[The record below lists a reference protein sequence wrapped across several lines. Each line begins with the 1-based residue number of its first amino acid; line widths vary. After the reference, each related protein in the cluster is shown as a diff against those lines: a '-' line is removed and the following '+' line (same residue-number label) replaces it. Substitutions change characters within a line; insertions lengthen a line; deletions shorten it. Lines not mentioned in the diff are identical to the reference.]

1 MALTNKLKAIADAI
15 RGKTGKTEEMTLEQM
30 ATEISELETGG
41 SSNNEWFNDGNTHIW
56 ITLTEGRTSPML
68 GICPNGTVTVD
79 WGDGTPLDTLT
90 GTSLNTVQWT
100 PIHEYAKPGDYVI
113 TLVVVDGRMNFLGN
127 SYGSYLL
134 RYSADNDDRNYT
146 YLNTINR
153 IETGNKVDGINN
165 RSFHFMRSLKSVI
178 LPSGISYVLS
188 NAFEDCSSITIINIP
203 GSVYNIGNSAFR
215 YAYGVRYYDFTKHTA
230 VPTLAG
236 INAFVG
242 IAADCEIRVPAAL
255 YDEWI
260 AATNWTA
267 VASNIKAV

>member
-1 MALTNKLKAIADAI
+1 MSYDFKVES
-15 RGKTGKTEEMTLEQM
+15 GKSVKFPVGGKYCDQDIVVTAFGGEEQ
-30 ATEISELETGG
+30 
-41 SSNNEWFNDGNTHIW
+41 NHEWFNDGNTHIW

-113 TLVVVDGRMNFLGN
+113 TLVVVDGYMNFYGD

-134 RYSADNDDRNYT
+134 RYSADSDDRNRT
-146 YLNTINR
+146 YLCTITR
-153 IETGNKVDGINN
+153 VEMGERVERVNN
-165 RSFHFMRSLKSVI
+165 RSFYWMCALRSVSI
-178 LPSGISYVLS
+178 PSGISNINS
-188 NAFEDCSSITIINIP
+188 NAFEDCQSITIINIP
-203 GSVYNIGNSAFR
+203 SSVNYIGESAFR
-215 YAYGVRYYDFTKHTA
+215 YAYGVHYYDFTKHTA
-230 VPTLAG
+230 IPTLAG
-236 INAFVG
+236 TRAFGG

-267 VASNIKAV
+267 LASYIKAV